1 MIYRLIILV
10 AKILGKISRELS
22 KLASNFSSR
31 DFQIK
36 SVINA
41 TDYDMVSSPDEPYYL
56 EQYWLAIAPHL
67 INISSEA
74 KILDLGCGQGRLS
87 MRMALNFP
95 NGIVDGCDLSPRAI
109 KDAKKYANLYGL
121 KNIKFEVENIK
132 SFLGSKK
139 NVDYDIIL
147 LTEVTFFYPEW
158 PNDLKNIARVL
169 KPGGILI
176 ISNRSLYFNA
186 LCIAK
191 NRQLFQT
198 NLLLEMREGCLFG
211 GGSIFTWQTSK
222 EIEQLIA
229 EKLDFDILEMRGI
242 GVCSGILGDP
252 HDFCS
257 PSLLDGDEMA
267 QLMQLELELGLAVP
281 DAGRYIMAIAKK
293 PPKLA

>member
-1 MIYRLIILV
+1 MLYRIIIIIS
-10 AKILGKISRELS
+10 KFFGKISRELS
-22 KLASNFSSR
+22 QLARDYSSR

-36 SVINA
+36 SVINS
-41 TDYDMVSSPDEPYYL
+41 TDYDMVSAPDEPYYL
-56 EQYWLAIAPHL
+56 EQYWLAIAPYL
-67 INISSEA
+67 INSSSEA

-95 NGIVDGCDLSPRAI
+95 SGFVDGCDLSSRAI
-109 KDAKKYANLYGL
+109 KDAKKYANLCGL

-132 SFLGSKK
+132 NFLASKK
-139 NVDYDIIL
+139 NADYDIIL

-191 NRQLFQT
+191 NRQLFQS

-229 EKLDFDILEMRGI
+229 EKLDFDLLEVRGI